1 MSLIGQHKPNNL
13 LKLTTVLTCN
23 APYLWGEGQSSW
35 QCRVSAFFKLG
46 VFQPSR
52 GLLSPQRVA
61 PMAPAP
67 FSFHR
72 RSAPRSA
79 VATPRSVRWIFF
91 AGNWPGSRQL
101 AEEQL
106 LLGNGSPVTHHRL
119 VFWLIL
125 GRHPASLYQPNPYP
139 NTNTSYPTAASR
151 SAHKFPQAPAIVE
164 VSKILSAS
172 AVSLWDELTRF
183 CATGHILIFTRIAE
197 SNQQNLLCQATL
209 IQA

>member
-1 MSLIGQHKPNNL
+1 MQCPLPMRRR
-13 LKLTTVLTCN
+13 TVFMAVPGLRLFQTGGLPTFPRPFIPSTRCSDG
-23 APYLWGEGQSSW
+23 AGAIFLPP
-35 QCRVSAFFKLG
+35 AFGASK
-46 VFQPSR
+46 
-52 GLLSPQRVA
+52 
-61 PMAPAP
+61 
-67 FSFHR
+67 R
-72 RSAPRSA
+72 RCDAA
-79 VATPRSVRWIFF
+79 FRWIFF
-91 AGNWPGSRQL
+91 AGNWPRSRQL

-172 AVSLWDELTRF
+172 AVSLWDELMRF
-183 CATGHILIFTRIAE
+183 CSTGHILIFTRIAE
-197 SNQQNLLCQATL
+197 SNQQNLLCQA
-209 IQA
+209 